1 MQKPSIPEG
10 TRDFGPEQV
19 RKRSY
24 IFDTVRSVFVKFGFQ
39 PLETP
44 AMENL
49 STLTGKYGEEGDKL
63 LFKILNNGD
72 FLSGADA
79 EALDAKNS
87 GKLTPSIA
95 KRGLRYD
102 LTVPF
107 ARYVVMNRGTL
118 SFPFKRYQI
127 QPVWR
132 ADRPQ
137 RGRYREFFQCD
148 VDVIGSESLLYEA
161 ELVQIY
167 DEAFAK
173 MNLPVVIK
181 INNRKILYGI
191 AEAAGIPDR
200 FSDMTVAIDKL
211 DKVGMEGVRKELA
224 ERAISE
230 ASISLIEKSLKK
242 LEKFGIDSFRKEL
255 SESKLSDFAIT
266 SIEKILSSTSLQDLL
281 EGLNKSPV
289 GLEGLGEILQVFKL
303 LSKVKLINEVKFDP
317 TLARGLSY
325 YTGCIF
331 EVSAKDYQMGSIGG
345 GGRYADLTGVF
356 GVPGLSGVGVSFGAD
371 RIYDVLE
378 GLNLFPENLTESVKI
393 MFASFD
399 EPAFDYAFQC
409 ATQLRAAGI
418 AVEIYPE
425 PGKLK
430 KQFEYAAKR
439 GIPFVA
445 IIGDSEMDANTL
457 TVKDQKSGEQWT
469 GSVAEAAQ
477 RLIVS

>member
-49 STLTGKYGEEGDKL
+49 GTLTGKYGEEGDKL

-72 FLSGADA
+72 FLVGADP
-79 EALDAKNS
+79 EALASKNS
-87 GKLTPSIA
+87 TKLTATIA

-148 VDVIGSESLLYEA
+148 VDVIGSDSLLYEA

-167 DEAFAK
+167 DEAFANMK
-173 MNLPVVIK
+173 LPVVIK
-181 INNRKILYGI
+181 INNRKVLFGI
-191 AEAAGIPDR
+191 AEAAGIADQ
-200 FSDMTVAIDKL
+200 FTNMTVAIDKL
-211 DKVGMEGVRKELA
+211 DKVGIEGVRKELN
-224 ERAISE
+224 ERGVPDTAI
-230 ASISLIEKSLKK
+230 AV
-242 LEKFGIDSFRKEL
+242 
-255 SESKLSDFAIT
+255 
-266 SIEKILSSTSLQDLL
+266 IEKILKTPDFQSLKPIFANS
-281 EGLNKSPV
+281 ETGLK
-289 GLEGLGEILQVFKL
+289 GLEELERVFQL
-303 LSKVKLINEVKFDP
+303 LSKSPLRNELKFDV

-378 GLNLFPENLTESVKI
+378 GLNLFPENISESVKI
-393 MFASFD
+393 MLASFD
-399 EPAFDYAFQC
+399 EPAFEYAFQC
-409 ATQLRAAGI
+409 ATELRAAGVS
-418 AVEIYPE
+418 VEVYPE

-445 IIGDSEMDANTL
+445 IIGEREMESKTL
-457 TVKDQKSGEQWT
+457 TVKDQKSGEQWSANV
-469 GSVAEAAQ
+469 GEVAK
-477 RLIVS
+477 RLA

>member
-19 RKRSY
+19 RKRTY
-24 IFDTVRSVFVKFGFQ
+24 IFDTIRAVFVKFGFQ

-49 STLTGKYGEEGDKL
+49 STLTGKYGDEGDKL

-72 FLSGADA
+72 FLKDADA
-79 EALDAKNS
+79 EALANRDSNRLIS
-87 GKLTPSIA
+87 SIA

-137 RGRYREFFQCD
+137 RGRYREFYQCD
-148 VDVIGSESLLYEA
+148 ADVIGSDSLLYEA
-161 ELVQIY
+161 ELAQIY
-167 DEAFAK
+167 DEAFARLG
-173 MNLPVVIK
+173 MSVVIK
-181 INNRKILYGI
+181 INNRKILFGI
-191 AEAAGIPDR
+191 AEAAGIPDQ
-200 FSDMTVAIDKL
+200 FMDMTVAIDKL
-211 DKVGMEGVRKELA
+211 DKIGIEGVREELA
-224 ERAISE
+224 GRGVPPKAI
-230 ASISLIEKSLKK
+230 A
-242 LEKFGIDSFRKEL
+242 
-255 SESKLSDFAIT
+255 T
-266 SIEKILSSTSLQDLL
+266 IEKILAAETPDALRSVFEGSETGLKGLDELSYVFRLLGQTNLQ
-281 EGLNKSPV
+281 
-289 GLEGLGEILQVFKL
+289 
-303 LSKVKLINEVKFDP
+303 NEVKFDI

-331 EVSAKDYQMGSIGG
+331 EVAAKNYQMGSIGG

-371 RIYDVLE
+371 RIYDVME
-378 GLNLFPENLTESVKI
+378 GLGLFPETLAESVQI
-393 MFASFD
+393 MLASFD
-399 EPAFDYAFQC
+399 EPSFEYAFRC
-409 ATQLRAAGI
+409 ITELRKTGVSA
-418 AVEIYPE
+418 ELYPE

-439 GIPFVA
+439 SIPFVA
-445 IIGDSEMDANTL
+445 IVGETEMQTGTL
-457 TVKDQKSGEQWT
+457 MVKNQKTGEQAAMT
-469 GSVAEAAQ
+469 VEQAVALLA
-477 RLIVS
+477 

>member
-19 RKRSY
+19 RKRNY

-79 EALDAKNS
+79 EALATQNS
-87 GKLTPSIA
+87 TKLTTSIA

-173 MNLPVVIK
+173 MNLPVMIK
-181 INNRKILYGI
+181 INNRKVLFGI
-191 AEAAGIPDR
+191 AEAAGIADR
-200 FSDMTVAIDKL
+200 FTDMTVAIDKL
-211 DKVGMEGVRKELA
+211 DKVGMEGVRKELN
-224 ERAISE
+224 ERGVPDTAI
-230 ASISLIEKSLKK
+230 AV
-242 LEKFGIDSFRKEL
+242 
-255 SESKLSDFAIT
+255 
-266 SIEKILSSTSLQDLL
+266 IEKILKTPDFQALKPIFANSETGLKGL
-281 EGLNKSPV
+281 EELERVFQFLSKSP
-289 GLEGLGEILQVFKL
+289 LQ
-303 LSKVKLINEVKFDP
+303 NELKFDV

-331 EVSAKDYQMGSIGG
+331 EVSAKDYPMGSIGG

-378 GLNLFPENLTESVKI
+378 GLKLFPENISESAKI
-393 MFASFD
+393 MLASFD
-399 EPAFDYAFQC
+399 EPSFEYAFQC
-409 ATQLRAAGI
+409 ATELRAAGV
-418 AVEIYPE
+418 AVETYPE

-430 KQFEYAAKR
+430 KQFEYVAKR

-445 IIGDSEMDANTL
+445 IIGESEMESKTL
-457 TVKDQKSGEQWT
+457 TIKDQKSGEQWT
-469 GSVAEAAQ
+469 ASVAEVAE
-477 RLIVS
+477 RLLGS

>member
-79 EALDAKNS
+79 EALAAKNS
-87 GKLTPSIA
+87 GKLTASIA

-148 VDVIGSESLLYEA
+148 VDVIGADSLLYEA

-181 INNRKILYGI
+181 INNRKVLFGI
-191 AEAAGIPDR
+191 AEAAGIADQ
-200 FSDMTVAIDKL
+200 FTDMTVAIDKL
-211 DKVGMEGVRKELA
+211 DKVGIDGVRKELT
-224 ERAISE
+224 ERSVPDDAIDV
-230 ASISLIEKSLKK
+230 IENILKTPDFQSLKPI
-242 LEKFGIDSFRKEL
+242 FAN
-255 SESKLSDFAIT
+255 SET
-266 SIEKILSSTSLQDLL
+266 
-281 EGLNKSPV
+281 GLK
-289 GLEGLGEILQVFKL
+289 GLEELERVFQL
-303 LSKVKLINEVKFDP
+303 LSNSPLKNELKFDI

-378 GLNLFPENLTESVKI
+378 GLNLFPENISESVKI
-393 MFASFD
+393 MLASFD
-399 EPAFDYAFQC
+399 EPSFEYAFQC
-409 ATQLRAAGI
+409 ATELRAAGVS
-418 AVEIYPE
+418 VEIYPE

-445 IIGDSEMDANTL
+445 IIGDSEMESKVL

-469 GSVAEAAQ
+469 ASVAEVAE
-477 RLIVS
+477 RLLEH

>member
-19 RKRSY
+19 QKRSY

-72 FLSGADA
+72 FLASADA
-79 EALDAKNS
+79 DALATKNS
-87 GKLTPSIA
+87 SKLTASIA

-173 MNLPVVIK
+173 MRLPVVIK
-181 INNRKILYGI
+181 INNRKVLFGI
-191 AEAAGIPDR
+191 AEAAGIADR
-200 FSDMTVAIDKL
+200 FTDMTVAIDKL
-211 DKVGMEGVRKELA
+211 DKVGIEGVRKELT
-224 ERAISE
+224 ERGIPEAAI
-230 ASISLIEKSLKK
+230 AV
-242 LEKFGIDSFRKEL
+242 
-255 SESKLSDFAIT
+255 
-266 SIEKILSSTSLQDLL
+266 IEKILKTSDLQSLKPIFANS
-281 EGLNKSPV
+281 ETGLK
-289 GLEGLGEILQVFKL
+289 GLEELERVFQL
-303 LSKVKLINEVKFDP
+303 LSKSPLTNELQFDV

-331 EVSAKDYQMGSIGG
+331 EVSAKNYQMGSIGG

-378 GLNLFPENLTESVKI
+378 GLNLFPENISESVKI
-393 MFASFD
+393 MLASFD
-399 EPAFDYAFQC
+399 EPSFEYAFQC
-409 ATQLRAAGI
+409 ATELRAAGVS
-418 AVEIYPE
+418 VEIYPE

-445 IIGDSEMDANTL
+445 IIGESEMLAGTL
-457 TVKDQKSGEQWT
+457 TVKDQKTGEQWT
-469 GSVAEAAQ
+469 ASVAEAAE
-477 RLIVS
+477 RFLTS